1 MGRPKKNSSQELV
14 MIVDEFYETEGYG
27 DPRRLKFSNLEAFA
41 KGKGMTAKAYDFKRD
56 ESVRKRIEELSE
68 MAELAN
74 ESEQALGYRNLD
86 IEGFLK
92 KCRTTDDIIKY
103 LAEVDEYWR
112 STYDYTQSLISRDQR
127 FMKEKTSLERKI
139 AALEKE
145 GEQARSDM
153 KSTVSELN
161 SLKKENMYLRKMLRT
176 YLYPNLAN
184 EILRQNS
191 KGKVPVPE
199 NNAVNED
206 AFGKLI
212 DGATPSAFDGVQ
224 GMAQKKL
231 GWKEQL
237 EADLE
242 RGIMADGK

>member
-1 MGRPKKNSSQELV
+1 MGRPKKNSSQDLV
-14 MIVDEFYETEGYG
+14 MILDEFYESEGYG

-41 KGKGMTAKAYDFKRD
+41 SSKGITAKAYDFKRD
-56 ESVRKRIEELSE
+56 EKVRKRIEELTEMSE
-68 MAELAN
+68 IERVAEHDV
-74 ESEQALGYRNLD
+74 GYRNLD

-92 KCRTTDDIIKY
+92 KCRTTDDLIKW
-103 LAEVDEYWR
+103 LTEVDGYWR
-112 STYDYTQSLISRDQR
+112 GMYDYCQPLIARDKR
-127 FMKEKTSLERKI
+127 FMKEKSSLERKI
-139 AALEKE
+139 TELENDNALEQKKLK
-145 GEQARSDM
+145 D
-153 KSTVSELN
+153 TVSEIN

-184 EILRQNS
+184 EILRQNT

-206 AFGKLI
+206 AMGKLI
-212 DGATPSAFDGVQ
+212 EGPFPAAFDGVQ
-224 GMAQKKL
+224 GTVKKKP

-242 RGIMADGK
+242 RGLGSDGK